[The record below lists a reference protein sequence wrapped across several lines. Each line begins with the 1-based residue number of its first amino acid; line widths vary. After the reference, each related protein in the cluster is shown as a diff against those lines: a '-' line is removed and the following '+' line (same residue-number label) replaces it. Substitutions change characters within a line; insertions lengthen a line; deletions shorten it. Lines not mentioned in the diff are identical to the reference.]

1 MYYGG
6 HGTEKDEKL
15 ALKYFQL
22 AAEQGHA
29 DAQENFRLLKEA
41 IDAEKALNKQ
51 NQDKE

>member
-6 HGTEKDEKL
+6 RGTEKDEEL

-22 AAEQGHA
+22 AAEQGNA

-41 IDAEKALNKQ
+41 IDAENATKK
-51 NQDKE
+51 

>member
-6 HGTEKDEKL
+6 RGTEKDEAL

-22 AAEQGHA
+22 AAGQGHA

-41 IDAEKALNKQ
+41 IDTENATKK
-51 NQDKE
+51 